1 MSQSTQC
8 RGSVVPLAMF
18 IFCRW
23 FCFIFMEWASPEGGI
38 YSQPWRYS
46 LWPFQVFS
54 GISSSI
60 SSFYFF
66 MKLSSLWSFPLFSS
80 RLYFIYS
87 VHIYGINCYVP
98 ILIWSFPLSS
108 STSNSLFMFVNGN
121 TWASATKGELWW
133 NWGVGSFEEEVRMGR
148 SRKARTAGPPI
159 SKSSR
164 KFVCSDIFWY
174 PLVSFCCPRPP
185 LQCNEV
191 KMDSRGKARKA
202 GPSIAC
208 IVQVSSGILWY
219 PLVPSAQCEEVKVGR
234 RRKDMRARSPIFRT
248 SSWQEGSDDHC
259 KHFHL
264 VFSLLKRC
272 SQSS

>member
-1 MSQSTQC
+1 
-8 RGSVVPLAMF
+8 MF
-18 IFCRW
+18 
-23 FCFIFMEWASPEGGI
+23 P
-38 YSQPWRYS
+38 S
-46 LWPFQVFS
+46 LFSHEPFP
-54 GISSSI
+54 ISSS
-60 SSFYFF
+60 F
-66 MKLSSLWSFPLFSS
+66 
-80 RLYFIYS
+80 
-87 VHIYGINCYVP
+87 
-98 ILIWSFPLSS
+98 
-108 STSNSLFMFVNGN
+108 SNSMFTFVIGN
-121 TWASATKGELWW
+121 TWPSATKGELWW

-148 SRKARTAGPPI
+148 RRKDRTAGPPI

-191 KMDSRGKARKA
+191 RMDSRGKARKA

-219 PLVPSAQCEEVKVGR
+219 PFVPSAQCEEVKVGR
-234 RRKDMRARSPIFRT
+234 RRNDMRARSPIFRK

-264 VFSLLKRC
+264 VFSLLKQC
-272 SQSS
+272 SQRKFLNFVPATSCSTRWRLFLCPWFSHFIKSSLAHVAVLWNNKSLYSGMFPMKKAK